1 MYISENHKKQGDF
14 KMTDYAPG
22 MRAVIRDEEWLIKR
36 IETNSLGHQVL
47 HCVGVT
53 PLVKDRDAIFLTD
66 LEQIQIV
73 DPASIQ
79 LIADSSPF
87 FKRSLLYLESQWRQ
101 QLPTDT
107 NLHIG
112 HKAAMDPM
120 PYQLDPAKLSLQR
133 PRQRILIADTVGLG
147 KTLEAGIL
155 MSELI
160 ARGKGKRILVVTVK
174 SMMTQFQKEMWNRF
188 TIPLVRL
195 DSNRIQKIRAS
206 LPSNYNPFFYY
217 DKTIVSID
225 TLKRDVEYRT
235 HLEKAYWDIIVI
247 DEAQNVAERGDHQA
261 QRSRLAKLLAN
272 RSDTMIMLSA
282 TPHDG
287 RAKSFASLMNMLDPT
302 AIADP
307 ENYTPED
314 IRGLC
319 IRRFKSDVKNQVNGS
334 FLERQVTLEHCHASA
349 QEEHAF
355 DLLAEMQLEMDA
367 GKAKNTGRLF
377 KTNLEKSLFSS
388 PAACCKSIEARLK
401 KLYKKYTVD
410 DISDIRLLE
419 ELHTALGQVTPENF
433 TRYQKLLELLRS
445 DSYGWN
451 PKDPGDRVVI
461 FTERIETMNYL
472 AEHLRTD
479 LGLKSSAIQEISG
492 GMSDAEQQR
501 IVEDFGR
508 TESST
513 RILVASDV
521 ASEGLNLHYLS
532 HRLIHFDIPWSL
544 MVFQQRNGRIDR
556 YGQQKRPDIRYLLIE
571 SNNKQIKG
579 DMRIIEIL
587 IQKEE
592 QALKNIGD
600 PALLLGK
607 FNVEEEETVIAE
619 AIESGSDADTFAQSL
634 DADAQEFNPFEALMA
649 AASETEETAIEQLSE
664 TVSDETLFTDKEY
677 LEQAV
682 QYINQTDSN
691 PVQELQTVSGLDIR
705 LTPEMERRLR
715 ALIPEEAMPQ
725 GETLRLSD
733 DKAFCM
739 EQMRTSMQ
747 KNMDEAAWP
756 SSQYLWKL
764 HPIFS
769 WVNDKAG
776 LLFKRAEAPVL
787 GLPGVLYPG
796 EALYIVSGSV
806 PNLKSTPLIDEW
818 FGLLYRDGQFIQ
830 RLSMEEVVQ
839 KAGLRSARIPN
850 TNCIT
855 NQSIVAASSLLH
867 DVVTQ
872 AKTYLTERYQQY
884 QAEMNPK
891 LDAEVDKLIELQE
904 KHKEYY
910 QTTLFEHERQLQ
922 EQERRV
928 DKLFDDFTNWVK
940 ETLTIQNNP
949 YIRIVSV
956 LMGVSE

>member
-22 MRAVIRDEEWLIKR
+22 MRAVIRDEEWLIKK

-47 HCVGVT
+47 QCVGIT
-53 PLVKDRDAIFLTD
+53 PLVRNRDTIFLTD

-101 QLPTDT
+101 QLPTDR

-120 PYQLDPAKLSLQR
+120 PYQLDPTKLSLQR

-314 IRGLC
+314 IKGLC
-319 IRRFKSDVKNQVNGS
+319 IRRFKNDVKDQVNGS

-367 GKAKNTGRLF
+367 GKANNTGRLF

-508 TESST
+508 TESPI

-682 QYINQTDSN
+682 QYLNQTDSN